1 MKIGIGVTTYNRR
14 SHIELFKKQ
23 FNKFPIKHDTLV
35 YCIQDDDGAFV
46 LSEYSLEKDETNWQQ
61 GFSGIRE
68 RVGVAARKNEC
79 LMVLKD
85 CDYIVLFDDDCFPL
99 KDGWVDYLIE
109 CSKASGEKHFLY
121 LKETSHIKKI
131 KHGEIVSYYNNC
143 GGCMMFLTK
152 EVIEKV
158 GGYNKDYG
166 LYGFEHAGYSIRIH
180 NAGLTSMRYPSP
192 SRIGEYIYS
201 LDYDNYID
209 WGIEH
214 KPSLTLSELKNV
226 EGQIEIFKK
235 DIETIYQPL

>member
-1 MKIGIGVTTYNRR
+1 MKLGIGVTTYNRPDVL
-14 SHIELFKKQ
+14 ELFKKQ
-23 FNKFPIKHDTLV
+23 LQKHKPDYDFISYEISDLDGKFNL
-35 YCIQDDDGAFV
+35 
-46 LSEYSLEKDETNWQQ
+46 LEYNKSKNITTYTY
-61 GFSGIRE
+61 GIDNPNRI
-68 RVGVAARKNEC
+68 GISARKNQC
-79 LMVLKD
+79 LKALKD
-85 CDYIVLFDDDCFPL
+85 CDYIVLFDEDCFPI

-131 KHGEIVSYYNNC
+131 KQGEAVSYYNNC
-143 GGCMMFLTK
+143 GGCMMFMTK
-152 EVIEKV
+152 EVVEKV

-192 SRIGEYIYS
+192 SKIGEYIYS

-214 KPSLTLSELKNV
+214 KPSLTLNELKNV
-226 EGQIEIFKK
+226 EKEIEVFKK
-235 DIETIYQPL
+235 DIEVGYQEL